1 MSAPCWLVSLFVCI
15 WTARKIHRNSLY
27 EGIDTV
33 GEFYPGTIRF
43 LVHHLHEAV
52 DKLAGLAGPMVVML
66 LAQVVMILIYCYVVD
81 FYACGKNYDAAII
94 AVGHTGFGTGAV
106 PVSMTTM
113 KTVCDKY
120 RYSKLAFFVVPVI
133 GGFLSNITN
142 AIIITWFINFC
153 AGIR

>member
-1 MSAPCWLVSLFVCI
+1 MAAKKATFEDNMKRLEEIV
-15 WTARKIHRNSLY
+15 
-27 EGIDTV
+27 
-33 GEFYPGTIRF
+33 
-43 LVHHLHEAV
+43 EALESGNLPDV
-52 DKLAGLAGPMVVML
+52 YKR
-66 LAQVVMILIYCYVVD
+66 Q
-81 FYACGKNYDAAII
+81 
-94 AVGHTGFGTGAV
+94 GAV

-153 AGIR
+153 ACLLYTSSSVWWSISWALS